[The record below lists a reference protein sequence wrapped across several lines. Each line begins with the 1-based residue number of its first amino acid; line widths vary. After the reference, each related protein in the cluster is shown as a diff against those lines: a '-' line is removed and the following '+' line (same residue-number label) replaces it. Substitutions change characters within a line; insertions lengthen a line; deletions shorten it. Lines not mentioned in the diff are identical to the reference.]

1 MKTMKGNKEF
11 DTVAMMRSIRN
22 KHHKEYTENPELREQ
37 RLSDIREKYN
47 TIIRTNKPARSKN

>member
-1 MKTMKGNKEF
+1 MKGNKEF